1 MGGASPSVPWT
12 LKEGAGDGIPP
23 VLPLACSV
31 TDSVKAALETES
43 MPVITDGCTSNDCDA
58 SWVLA
63 CG

>member
-43 MPVITDGCTSNDCDA
+43 VSYTHLRAHET
-58 SWVLA
+58 
-63 CG
+63 